1 MQASTTLFTPKRLST
16 PKRVLT
22 LFVLVLLGLSAGAA
36 FAGYLGSGKFPSRY
50 LSWQFFGTTSYN
62 GSYTSP
68 VAAGMSTWTSTTDL
82 SFSQTSSGNWDIAQ
96 YVSTFGST
104 GWAGLAYICATNGAC
119 NNSSA
124 LNGTYD
130 YCIAYENRTYQD
142 GYSYTFRRAVST
154 HEAGHCV
161 SLAHNNTTSSVMYTY
176 ISSTGVTSPNSGDRS
191 DVNARY

>member
-1 MQASTTLFTPKRLST
+1 MNEPCAGFRWKRSIIL
-16 PKRVLT
+16 LT
-22 LFVLVLLGLSAGAA
+22 IALIGLSSGAA
-36 FAGYLGSGKFPSRY
+36 FAGYLGSGKFNSRF
-50 LSWQFFGTTSYN
+50 LDWRFFGTTSAN

-68 VAAGMSTWTSTTDL
+68 VASGMSTWTSTTDL
-82 SFSQTSSGNWDIAQ
+82 QLSQISGNNWDIAQ

-104 GWAGLAYICATNGAC
+104 GWAGLAYICNTSGSC
-119 NNSSA
+119 NNSAA
-124 LNGTYD
+124 LNGTYS

-142 GYSYTFRRAVST
+142 GYSSTFRRAVAT

>member
-1 MQASTTLFTPKRLST
+1 MMIARKGFGKAVVIFALA
-16 PKRVLT
+16 
-22 LFVLVLLGLSAGAA
+22 LVGLSAGAA
-36 FAGYLGSGKFPSRY
+36 LAGYLGSGYFPTRY
-50 LSWQFFGTTSYN
+50 LDWRFFGTTYYN

-68 VAAGMSTWTSTTDL
+68 VGASMSTWTSTTDL
-82 SFSQTSSGNWDIAQ
+82 QLSQIGGSNWDIAQ

-104 GWAGLAYICATNGAC
+104 GWAGLAYICATTGAC

-124 LNGTYD
+124 WNNTYY

-142 GYSYTFRRAVST
+142 GYSYTFRQAVAG

-161 SLAHNNTTSSVMYTY
+161 SLAHNGNSSSIMYTY
-176 ISSTGVTSPNSGDRS
+176 ISSTGVTSPNSGDRA

>member
-1 MQASTTLFTPKRLST
+1 MLGTATSSILKRATALF
-16 PKRVLT
+16 
-22 LFVLVLLGLSAGAA
+22 LVALLGLSSGAA
-36 FAGYLGSGKFPSRY
+36 LAAYLGAGDFPTRF
-50 LSWQFFGTTSYN
+50 LSWRFFGTTSFN

-68 VAAGMSTWTSTTDL
+68 VAAGMNTWTNTTDL
-82 SFSQTSSGNWDIAQ
+82 SFSQTGGGNWDIAQ
-96 YVSTFGST
+96 YVSTFGAT

-124 LNGTYD
+124 WNNTYS

-142 GYSYTFRRAVST
+142 SYSYTFRRAVAT

-161 SLAHNNTTSSVMYTY
+161 SLAHNNNTSSVMYTF
-176 ISSTGVTSPNSGDRS
+176 ISSTGVTNPNSGDRS